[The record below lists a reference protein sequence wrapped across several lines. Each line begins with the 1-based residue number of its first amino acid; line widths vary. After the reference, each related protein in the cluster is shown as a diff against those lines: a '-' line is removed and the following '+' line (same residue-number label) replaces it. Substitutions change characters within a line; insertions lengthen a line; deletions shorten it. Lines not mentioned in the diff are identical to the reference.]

1 MESTV
6 RPLRRSDSAVL
17 DEARRRASLRQQRD
31 GGGEF
36 VGQIAPRLVAPALIC
51 QWFMFQATIFM
62 RMLVEHFDVADYTDA
77 EFFHGGKRDAPPAVR
92 VETASTCVSGRRIRA
107 GTIRAFV
114 FPPSHLTQALSRIRT
129 AAKPKMARNASTA
142 VNGRS

>member
-77 EFFHGGKRDAPPAVR
+77 EFFHGGSVTPTAVR
-92 VETASTCVSGRRIRA
+92 VETASRCVSGRRIRG
-107 GTIRAFV
+107 GTVRAFV
-114 FPPSHLTQALSRIRT
+114 SPPSHLTQALSRIRT
-129 AAKPKMARNASTA
+129 AAKVKMARKASTA
-142 VNGRS
+142 ANARS